1 MKKNRSFGFLLL
13 LLLIL
18 SLFAVKNVHAQ
29 GSDPTPHDVNAIAK
43 QLYCPV
49 CENTPLDV
57 CETEACKQWREL
69 IRQQLAEGWTEEEIK
84 QYFVENYGARVLS
97 EPPKEGINWLAYVV
111 PPVAIFAGA
120 FILYRSLMAW
130 RESAVPV
137 SSEDAPAPPIPETEE
152 DEYLARIEEELRK
165 RD

>member
-1 MKKNRSFGFLLL
+1 
-13 LLLIL
+13 
-18 SLFAVKNVHAQ
+18 
-29 GSDPTPHDVNAIAK
+29 
-43 QLYCPV
+43 
-49 CENTPLDV
+49 
-57 CETEACKQWREL
+57 
-69 IRQQLAEGWTEEEIK
+69 
-84 QYFVENYGARVLS
+84 VLS